1 MLTKLYKL
9 AEANNRTWLHVPSGT
24 YCSPVEISAKKLE
37 YKSINAI
44 PHRINN
50 IIIHALFNTEIWF
63 CFYPHLL
70 YLFQGILNRRR
81 PLSISDFFII
91 KCNKLWS
98 GVVRICTFFFSF
110 WALFD
115 KHTYICICVISLSR
129 PWFLW
134 KKIRFASITIQ
145 FPITS
150 LIKYSY
156 SSIRLYFYRKLTQP
170 NALCA
175 CLDKPK

>member
-98 GVVRICTFFFSF
+98 GVVRICTFFLAFEHFSINTPTF
-110 WALFD
+110 VYASFHCHGPDFYGKKYVSHQLLYNFL
-115 KHTYICICVISLSR
+115 SLH
-129 PWFLW
+129 L
-134 KKIRFASITIQ
+134 
-145 FPITS
+145 
-150 LIKYSY
+150 
-156 SSIRLYFYRKLTQP
+156 
-170 NALCA
+170 
-175 CLDKPK
+175 